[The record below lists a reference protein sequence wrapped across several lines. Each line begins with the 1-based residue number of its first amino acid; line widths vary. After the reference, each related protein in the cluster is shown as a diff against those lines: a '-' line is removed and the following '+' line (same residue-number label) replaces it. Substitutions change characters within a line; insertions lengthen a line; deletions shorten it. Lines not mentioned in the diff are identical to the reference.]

1 MGSFCLLTFVRSWT
15 ATNADYPFISM
26 ITNTIHKTRENHEEK
41 LEIITSA
48 LPVQP
53 VYKILRKIYY
63 DYINSVNKHIQ
74 LIQCFSTISP

>member
-1 MGSFCLLTFVRSWT
+1 
-15 ATNADYPFISM
+15 M

-53 VYKILRKIYY
+53 VYKILRKIFY

-74 LIQCFSTISP
+74 LIQ

>member
-1 MGSFCLLTFVRSWT
+1 
-15 ATNADYPFISM
+15 M

-41 LEIITSA
+41 LKIITSA

-53 VYKILRKIYY
+53 VYKILSKVYY
-63 DYINSVNKHIQ
+63 DYINSVNKHIR